1 LSQWILI
8 EEVELVWVLFD
19 LHSIP
24 FVEVGEVMAKLFVA
38 NALIRL
44 DLVRVCARLGRL
56 HREDCL
62 ESSSRW

>member
-24 FVEVGEVMAKLFVA
+24 SVKVGEVIAGSPEQVVMT
-38 NALIRL
+38 
-44 DLVRVCARLGRL
+44 
-56 HREDCL
+56 
-62 ESSSRW
+62 